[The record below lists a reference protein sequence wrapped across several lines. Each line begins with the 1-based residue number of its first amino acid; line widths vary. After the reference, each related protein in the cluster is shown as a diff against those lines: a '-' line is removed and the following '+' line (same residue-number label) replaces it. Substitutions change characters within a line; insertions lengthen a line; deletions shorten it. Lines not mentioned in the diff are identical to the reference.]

1 MLYRCRLAASGSQ
14 HQPHRGKSVASGD
27 VLVSDDNG
35 VVIVPFARIDT
46 VIERL
51 KTVERLE
58 RDLDANVQAGMAVPD
73 SIRDLVKST
82 AVKRVS

>member
-1 MLYRCRLAASGSQ
+1 M
-14 HQPHRGKSVASGD
+14 
-27 VLVSDDNG
+27 LVSDDNG